1 MNENANLDGTVIT
14 TRGLQLIAK
23 LVGAE
28 AQMEFTA
35 VKVGTGHPEEGE
47 DPSSLIHLVEYKMDG
62 MIAEYGYDDETKDA
76 YVTMQLTNTEIES
89 GFVMTEI
96 GVYARDP
103 DLGEILYAYL
113 DLSDDP
119 NHIMPAETGRIKT
132 VQMKL
137 HVIVGEVTQITA
149 TVNPISQVTRGEF
162 ERRLK
167 EIEEKYGRIL
177 FGPEETEIE
186 DNDVLYILD
195 DNAEE
200 QPFEAASYN
209 NVVFSAT
216 PPSGGQYWAQ
226 TEEDGKTV
234 NILNGK
240 LVVSDEEPTPPT
252 DATFFGK
259 STN

>member
-132 VQMKL
+132 V
-137 HVIVGEVTQITA
+137 
-149 TVNPISQVTRGEF
+149 
-162 ERRLK
+162 
-167 EIEEKYGRIL
+167 
-177 FGPEETEIE
+177 
-186 DNDVLYILD
+186 D

-259 STN
+259 SN